1 MLTKMPEYKQIERLL
16 RILQWL
22 TTDRELTVTGLY
34 RKFGASVPRRTL
46 ERDLVAIS
54 SANIPLKNKPGRG
67 REQIWYLEEYFKH
80 FIPQTVGS
88 REVMASLLLDRLLDL
103 VKGTS
108 LERQAKSFLNK
119 AKQIY
124 DPSLIVDSDSMSPT
138 LFAVSQTG
146 VIDYGPH
153 AVTIDRF
160 LQAASEKKYCQIIY
174 KGYSHKSPTEYK
186 IAPYVML
193 IRKGTLYGISRE
205 VNGDRIVQFLIHRI
219 RSIEIL
225 DERFKKPRD
234 FSFEGL
240 VKDSIG
246 IFHNK
251 DAKPAEVKLKFSPDI
266 AETISDRTW
275 HPSQKITLQKDD
287 SITLSMKVII
297 SEELI
302 GWIGSWI
309 GYVKIL
315 KPLELSKEMKVRATH
330 FQFQ

>member
-1 MLTKMPEYKQIERLL
+1 MLAKMPEYKQIERLL

-22 TTDRELTVTGLY
+22 TTDREITVTGLY
-34 RKFGASVPRRTL
+34 RKFEARIPRRTL
-46 ERDLVAIS
+46 ERDLVALS
-54 SANIPLKNKPGRG
+54 SANIPLKSRPGKG
-67 REQIWYLEEYFKH
+67 REQVWYLEECFKH
-80 FIPQTVGS
+80 FIPQMIGS
-88 REVMASLLLDRLLDL
+88 REVMASLLLGRFLDL
-103 VKGTS
+103 VRGTS

-124 DPSLIVDSDSMSPT
+124 DPSLIVDSDSMSSS

-160 LQAASEKKYCQIIY
+160 LQAASEKKYCRITY
-174 KGYSHKSPTEYK
+174 KGYSHKRPTEYK

-193 IRKGTLYGISRE
+193 IRKGTLYGVSRE

-219 RSIEIL
+219 RSIEVV

-234 FSFEGL
+234 FLFDNL

-251 DAKPAEVKLKFSPDI
+251 DAKPVEVKLKFSPDI

-275 HPSQKITLQKDD
+275 HPSQKITAHKDG

-309 GYVKIL
+309 GYVKIME
-315 KPLELSKEMKVRATH
+315 PIELRKEIKARAAD
-330 FQFQ
+330 F